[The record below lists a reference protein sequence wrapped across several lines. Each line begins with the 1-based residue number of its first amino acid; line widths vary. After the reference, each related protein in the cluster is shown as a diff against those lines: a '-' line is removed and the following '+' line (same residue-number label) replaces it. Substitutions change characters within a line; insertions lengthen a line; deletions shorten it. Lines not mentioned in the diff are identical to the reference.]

1 MAELFT
7 KINNDIK
14 EAMKSKDQDRLSVI
28 RMIKS
33 KILYVNA
40 RGDQLTDSEV
50 TKIISK
56 YSKEV
61 AESVEETKKLSRN
74 EEVAKGES
82 ELKIIKEYLPKEMSN
97 DEIKSAVASIIKEV
111 EATSIKDMG
120 RVMKAIGAKYPS
132 VDGKIANMYVR
143 ELLGL

>member
-7 KINNDIK
+7 KINDGIK
-14 EAMKSKDQDRLSVI
+14 EAMKSKDQERLSVL

-61 AESVEETKKLSRN
+61 IESVEEAKKLSRN

-82 ELKIIKEYLPKEMSN
+82 ELQVIREYLPKEMSS
-97 DEIKSAVASIIKEV
+97 DEIKSAVVYIIKEIN
-111 EATSIKDMG
+111 ATSIKDMG
-120 RVMKAIGAKYPS
+120 RVMKAIGEKYPS
-132 VDGKIANMYVR
+132 VDGKIANTYVR
-143 ELLGL
+143 ELLGS